1 MGSVNSKSNDSI
13 EDKLLPIS
21 NILVNIGEDNDLLE
35 YDKNISY
42 FLIGDKPYGRFR
54 KDTEEIP
61 EGVDVSEYNKVLADA
76 YLCGII

>member
-1 MGSVNSKSNDSI
+1 MGSNNSKSNDSI

-21 NILVNIGEDNDLLE
+21 NIFVNIGEDNGSE

-54 KDTEEIP
+54 KDTEKIP